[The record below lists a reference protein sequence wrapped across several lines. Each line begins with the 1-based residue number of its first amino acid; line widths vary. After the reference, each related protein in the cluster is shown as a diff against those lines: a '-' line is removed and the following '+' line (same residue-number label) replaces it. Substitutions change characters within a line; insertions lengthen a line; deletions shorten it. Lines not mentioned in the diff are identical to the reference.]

1 MMRAFVLYVCE
12 RSLLYTHQ
20 IGDISS
26 SIRCLQRA
34 SVIDPTH
41 PIPYLNAARTLLQLG
56 NTMEAQKHLSQAL
69 RLDDQLSM
77 IYIDM
82 GQADITANEIS
93 NGINNFEK

>member
-1 MMRAFVLYVCE
+1 
-12 RSLLYTHQ
+12 
-20 IGDISS
+20 
-26 SIRCLQRA
+26 
-34 SVIDPTH
+34 
-41 PIPYLNAARTLLQLG
+41 
-56 NTMEAQKHLSQAL
+56 MEAQKHLSQAL